1 MTMANK
7 AAFLSKELKNI
18 KSELN
23 FMQERCN
30 HLEEEN
36 RRLREEG
43 YDREASHDDED
54 LVIIKHSYRS
64 NFQKTVS

>member
-1 MTMANK
+1 MATK
-7 AAFLSKELKNI
+7 AASLSKELKNI

-36 RRLREEG
+36 RRLREED
-43 YDREASHDDED
+43 YDRGASHDDED
-54 LVIIKHSYRS
+54 LVL
-64 NFQKTVS
+64 F

>member
-1 MTMANK
+1 MANK

-36 RRLREEG
+36 KMLREEG
-43 YDREASHDDED
+43 FASHDDED
-54 LVIIKHSYRS
+54 LVIIKNSFG
-64 NFQKTVS
+64 NFEKMLS

>member
-1 MTMANK
+1 MANK

-36 RRLREEG
+36 KRLREEG
-43 YDREASHDDED
+43 YDRGASHDDED
-54 LVIIKHSYRS
+54 LVIINIFYRIYFEKIIS
-64 NFQKTVS
+64 